1 VATVRA
7 ASSPHPKKKASA
19 DDVATSEAV
28 IKGDPD
34 LESLS
39 PNTQQLQPQD
49 SVPG

>member
-7 ASSPHPKKKASA
+7 ASSPRPKKKATV
-19 DDVATSEAV
+19 DDVATSEAI

-39 PNTQQLQPQD
+39 PNTHHLQQQD
-49 SVPG
+49 SSPG